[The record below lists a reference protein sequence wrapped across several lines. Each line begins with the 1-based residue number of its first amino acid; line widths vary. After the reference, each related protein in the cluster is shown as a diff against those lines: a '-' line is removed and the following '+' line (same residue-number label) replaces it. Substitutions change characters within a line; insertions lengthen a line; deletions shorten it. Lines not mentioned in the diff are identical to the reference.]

1 MKFRFSRQIL
11 AMVATV
17 TVGMAARSGEPVKFS
32 IASDF
37 HAPDVPGGLER
48 VEAVVDNA
56 INEQADFIIELGDF
70 ARLDSASSCYRDAW
84 NRFPGYRYHVIGNH
98 DCDQYA
104 KDRYAAGIG
113 MPGRYYSF
121 DRGDYHF
128 IVLDNNNW
136 ADENG
141 NIRPYD
147 HGNYY
152 GKSTDWMDPEQME
165 WLKRDLAST
174 DKRCVLF
181 SHQSI
186 DFRLKNGEEVRK
198 IFERENERA
207 GFTKVALVFG
217 GHDHSNY
224 HREINGINYVQINS
238 ASYVWIGKDTQSEK
252 RFSRE
257 INSRY
262 GLMKYSM
269 MYRDPLWAVVTL
281 TDNGAEIRGVTSE
294 FLPPSP
300 EEVGI
305 SENVDGLPLTPSIAD
320 ITMRFAK

>member
-1 MKFRFSRQIL
+1 MRL
-11 AMVATV
+11 LVAMASIVMSTPAV
-17 TVGMAARSGEPVKFS
+17 RGVEPVKFA

-48 VEAVVDNA
+48 VEAFVDHA
-56 INEQADFIIELGDF
+56 TAEQADFIIELGDF
-70 ARLDSASSCYRDAW
+70 ARLDSANRCYLDAW

-98 DCDQYA
+98 DCDSYA
-104 KDRYAAGIG
+104 KERYAAGIG

-121 DRGDYHF
+121 DRGDFHF

-136 ADENG
+136 ADGQG
-141 NIRPYD
+141 NIHPYD

-152 GKSTDWMDPEQME
+152 GKSTDWMDPQQIE

-186 DFRLKNGEEVRK
+186 DFRLKNGEAVRA
-198 IFERENERA
+198 ILEQENNRA
-207 GFTKVALVFG
+207 GFSKVALVFS

-238 ASYVWIGKDTQSEK
+238 ASYVWIGKDTRSDK
-252 RFSRE
+252 RFPPE
-257 INSRY
+257 INNRY

-269 MYRDPLWAVVTL
+269 MYEKPLWAVVTL
-281 TDNGAEIRGVTSE
+281 TGEGAEIRGVKSR
-294 FLPPSP
+294 FIPPSP

-305 SENVDGLPLTPSIAD
+305 TENVDGLPLTPSIED
-320 ITMRFAK
+320 ITIRFGK